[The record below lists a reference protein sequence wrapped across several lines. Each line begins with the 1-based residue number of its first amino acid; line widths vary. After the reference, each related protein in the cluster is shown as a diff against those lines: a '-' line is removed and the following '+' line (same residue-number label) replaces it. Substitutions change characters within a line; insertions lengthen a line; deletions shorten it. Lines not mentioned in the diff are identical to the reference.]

1 MGTSKNA
8 LFPRWLRQLH
18 ARRPKAA
25 RLGPTFLMYRSTR
38 YGSLRG
44 SYSGF
49 ALAPSGRPLDVVS
62 ASLRFL
68 ILAKKSLFFEVP
80 K

>member
-8 LFPRWLRQLH
+8 LFPRWLRQLG

-25 RLGPTFLMYRSTR
+25 MLGPTFLMYRPIR
-38 YGSLRG
+38 YGSPRG
-44 SYSGF
+44 GYAGF
-49 ALAPSGRPLDVVS
+49 ALDLR
-62 ASLRFL
+62 ASLWLLSPLRYDSLFSR
-68 ILAKKSLFFEVP
+68 KKSLFFEVP